1 MGGAHPTYLRL
12 ETVLQE
18 LSGARGCSIE
28 MLTGGRLLLEGA
40 YGRQERQVTRPAWY
54 IKCADEQQY
63 GPLEQALKAADLEQL
78 PYQFEKDTFQR
89 GSLMVAFTLSSVCA
103 GAWMLLLV
111 LALLPV
117 NNHNTRRRLV
127 ALYAVFYAVTQTVLL
142 QMLTREIFEKQYR
155 GNYQRSYELNAVTQ
169 SAMLC
174 TFRLITTIFA
184 NLTWVQIVH
193 YMLHNYR
200 KTTHRWVPRWLDT
213 NSKRVQWLGSFLC
226 LSHAIIWGLNLFL
239 NVPVFIPEIGEYRR
253 TNLPLY
259 IPHIA
264 FESLLF
270 LLFAISL
277 CYYLYHDLG
286 HSLMFH
292 RQNREHHEDESV
304 FTKLR
309 LICQEYLST
318 IPVIVYNLVV
328 FALYL
333 VCFFVNTIK
342 YHSNLLWLFTL
353 TTFLRLLITVNTWG
367 LIGILERR
375 ERVVSKQTVL
385 GRKINNKDRFFA
397 DPYSNTD
404 YRGDSVNGERRLQG
418 VAGQRIGMFQ
428 AETAGI
434 SSVLSKMAGA
444 VSAWFCWCRA
454 PSSPTAGEP
463 GTPENMELQHIK
475 TENESVDSGE
485 TELERNI
492 LFTHGA

>member
-1 MGGAHPTYLRL
+1 MTAHPRYVRL

-18 LSGARGCSIE
+18 LSEARGCSIE
-28 MLTGGRLLLEGA
+28 MLTGGTLILEGEG
-40 YGRQERQVTRPAWY
+40 GRQQREVTRPAWY

-63 GPLEQALKAADLEQL
+63 EPLEQALKAAQLEQL
-78 PYQFEKDTFQR
+78 PYKFEKDTFQR

-127 ALYAVFYAVTQTVLL
+127 ALYALFYAVSQTVLL
-142 QMLTREIFEKQYR
+142 QMLTRQIFEKQYL
-155 GNYQRSYELNAVTQ
+155 GNYQRSYELNAVSQ
-169 SAMLC
+169 STMLC
-174 TFRLITTIFA
+174 TFRLITSIFA
-184 NLTWVQIVH
+184 NLTWLQIVH

-213 NSKRVQWLGSFLC
+213 NSKRVQWVGSLLC
-226 LSHAIIWGLNLFL
+226 LSHAIIWGINLFH
-239 NVPVFIPEIGEYRR
+239 NEPVFIPEIDEYRR
-253 TNLPLY
+253 INLPLY
-259 IPHIA
+259 IPHIVL
-264 FESLLF
+264 ESLLF

-286 HSLMFH
+286 HALMFH
-292 RQNREHHEDESV
+292 RQNHENLEDEPV
-304 FTKLR
+304 LTKIR

-318 IPVIVYNLVV
+318 IPAIVYNLVV

-342 YHSNLLWLFTL
+342 YHSNLLWLFAL

-375 ERVVSKQTVL
+375 ERVLSKQTVL

-397 DPYSNTD
+397 DPCFNTD
-404 YRGDSVNGERRLQG
+404 FRGDSVNADRGPSGASGHRMGL
-418 VAGQRIGMFQ
+418 FQ

-434 SSVLSKMAGA
+434 GSAFSKVAGIIT
-444 VSAWFCWCRA
+444 SWICWRRA
-454 PSSPTAGEP
+454 PSSPAAGDSETP
-463 GTPENMELQHIK
+463 GSMELQHIK
-475 TENESVDSGE
+475 AENESVDSAE